1 MDTLEYVAPVSNQTR
16 NRIIQRFSLYYQFMW
31 ASLVAQEIKKIH
43 LQCSRPGFDP
53 WIGKIP
59 WRRERLPHS
68 RILAWRILEIYSPR
82 GHKESNITEQL
93 SLTRSCN
100 YYIHHFFKLINDK
113 QKTQIV
119 LCVPISNNER

>member
-1 MDTLEYVAPVSNQTR
+1 MIQSLLPVHVGFPGGS
-16 NRIIQRFSLYYQFMW
+16 SDKKK
-31 ASLVAQEIKKIH
+31 KKIH
-43 LQCSRPGFDP
+43 LQCRRPGFDP

-100 YYIHHFFKLINDK
+100 YYIHHFFKLTNDK

-119 LCVPISNNER
+119 LCVPISNNERQL